1 MAKRTDRERRIGIL
15 LPVEYERLGQR
26 VTGMAGNISRHG
38 IYVRT
43 DAFMPIGE
51 IVELGIALPRGMTV
65 KIVARAVHSLEARTA
80 HSLGRFAGI
89 GFKFIDQETPEMQAV
104 AEMIDEVA
112 GEVSAPLCDSPV
124 RLVVANSDPRLLDRM
139 ATVLGEAGYAVE
151 AATNGLEAYGICLE
165 RAPEIVIACED
176 MPIMGGHALAEQLAQ
191 DKLDVSVL
199 FPKKPFT
206 DEDLCAQVARMISER
221 RARPGLRA
229 SLREMSLGALLSFL
243 EQSRKTGLVTAKRG
257 KLMVQLCVREGRIVD
272 VTRKRGVDPRAKL
285 LDLLDWT
292 DGVFEFHAEPVEG
305 EDQVQWSTTK
315 LLMEHA
321 RTRDEL
327 MEAPTAVREIS
338 AM

>member
-1 MAKRTDRERRIGIL
+1 MAKRADRERRIGIL
-15 LPVEYERLGQR
+15 LPVEFERLGQR

-38 IYVRT
+38 IYMRT
-43 DAFMPIGE
+43 ESFMPVGE
-51 IVELGIALPRGMTV
+51 IVELGISLPSGMMV
-65 KIVARAVHSLEARTA
+65 RIVARAVHSLEARTA
-80 HSLGRFAGI
+80 HSLGRYAGI
-89 GFKFIDQETPEMQAV
+89 GFKFVDHDTPEMQAI
-104 AEMIDEVA
+104 AEMIDEIA
-112 GEVSAPLCDSPV
+112 GEVSAPLADTPS
-124 RLVVANSDPRLLDRM
+124 RLVVANNDPRLLDRI

-151 AATNGLEAYGICLE
+151 AVTNGLEAYAICLE
-165 RAPEIVIACED
+165 RAPEMIIASDE
-176 MPIMGGHALAEQLAQ
+176 MPIMDGHALAEQLSQ

-206 DEDLCAQVARMISER
+206 DEELCAQVAKMLSER

-243 EQSRKTGLVTAKRG
+243 DQGRKTGLVTATRG

-272 VTRKRGVDPRAKL
+272 VTRKRGEDPRAQL

-305 EDQVQWSTTK
+305 EDRVQMSTSK
-315 LLMEHA
+315 LLFEHA

-327 MEAPTAVREIS
+327 MQQDTAVEIL
-338 AM
+338 AL